1 MCARRWIFLLVITL
15 MLVDA
20 WMPGAAAAAPP
31 GEPVSDHDRAMAT
44 GRWVR

>member
-20 WMPGAAAAAPP
+20 WMPGAAAATPP
-31 GEPVSDHDRAMAT
+31 REPVADQGGAMAT